1 MLRSLYSEEHLR
13 DGEVDNCGILFH
25 KEVVLGESFDAKDEV
40 RRQFG
45 QLELFQK
52 VLFVGFVFLHVY
64 ETDKCLRKIYKIQ
77 INELDLICI
86 LLILFIVM
94 DDLSAFATKLF
105 YFVLRQTI
113 LVHWF
118 LHQLDLCQDKVSE
131 VIATFSVLPLNLA
144 RMLKRG
150 T

>member
-1 MLRSLYSEEHLR
+1 M
-13 DGEVDNCGILFH
+13 
-25 KEVVLGESFDAKDEV
+25 
-40 RRQFG
+40 
-45 QLELFQK
+45 
-52 VLFVGFVFLHVY
+52 
-64 ETDKCLRKIYKIQ
+64 YKIQ
-77 INELDLICI
+77 INELDLIRI

-113 LVHWF
+113 MVHWF
-118 LHQLDLCQDKVSE
+118 LHQLDLCQDKVSK
-131 VIATFSVLPLNLA
+131 VIVTFSVLPLNLA